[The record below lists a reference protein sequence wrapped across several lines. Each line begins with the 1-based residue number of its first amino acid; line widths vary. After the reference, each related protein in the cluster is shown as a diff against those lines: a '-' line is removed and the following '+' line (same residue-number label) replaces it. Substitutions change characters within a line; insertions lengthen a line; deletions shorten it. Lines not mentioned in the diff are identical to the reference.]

1 MFEDIPYA
9 VLGLGDTNYDQFCH
23 MGKMIDKRLK
33 ELGGNRL
40 HPLCCA
46 DEATGLEDTVEGWK
60 TEIMTLLG
68 KLDQLLAASVLEKNS
83 SVETA
88 GLVASAVTEPTT
100 SDLPPLASNC
110 DQGIPV
116 GLLSLSGVSDWL
128 QLSLL
133 TSIAPEASHLPNSKK
148 VVTSGPKVKIV
159 EFSDEQKASE
169 ISKSKPV
176 DGWSAETPFHAQIN
190 NARWLTA
197 KENNVEDP
205 ASWGEKKRV
214 LHMEFNLARSGT
226 EYLPGDSLGICCP
239 NPSYLVQAVFQRLK
253 EVHTESSF
261 TLDSMITVST
271 SGEEITESLREIL
284 SFK

>member
-1 MFEDIPYA
+1 
-9 VLGLGDTNYDQFCH
+9 
-23 MGKMIDKRLK
+23 
-33 ELGGNRL
+33 
-40 HPLCCA
+40 
-46 DEATGLEDTVEGWK
+46 
-60 TEIMTLLG
+60 MTLLG
-68 KLDQLLAASVLEKNS
+68 KLDQLIAASALEKRS

-88 GLVASAVTEPTT
+88 GPVASAVTEPIT
-100 SDLPPLASNC
+100 SDLPLLASNC
-110 DQGIPV
+110 EAGIPV
-116 GLLSLSGVSDWL
+116 GLLNLSGVSDWL

-133 TSIAPEASHLPNSKK
+133 TSIAPEASQLPNSKK
-148 VVTSGPKVKIV
+148 AVTNGPKVKIV
-159 EFSDEQKASE
+159 EFSGEQKASE
-169 ISKSKPV
+169 ISKLKPV
-176 DGWSAETPFHAQIN
+176 DGWSAEIPYHALIS

-197 KENNVEDP
+197 KENIIEDT

-239 NPSYLVQAVFQRLK
+239 NPSHLVQAVFRRLR

>member
-68 KLDQLLAASVLEKNS
+68 KLDQLIAASALEKRS

-88 GLVASAVTEPTT
+88 GLVASAVTEPIT
-100 SDLPPLASNC
+100 SDLPLLASNC
-110 DQGIPV
+110 EAGLPV
-116 GLLSLSGVSDWL
+116 GLLNLSGVSDWL

-133 TSIAPEASHLPNSKK
+133 TSIAPEASQLPNSKK
-148 VVTSGPKVKIV
+148 VVTNGPKVKIV
-159 EFSDEQKASE
+159 EFSGEQKASE
-169 ISKSKPV
+169 ISKLKPV
-176 DGWSAETPFHAQIN
+176 DGWSAEIPYHALIS

-197 KENNVEDP
+197 KENIIEDT

-239 NPSYLVQAVFQRLK
+239 NPSHLVQAVFRRLR

-271 SGEEITESLREIL
+271 SGEEITESLSEIL
-284 SFK
+284 TFK